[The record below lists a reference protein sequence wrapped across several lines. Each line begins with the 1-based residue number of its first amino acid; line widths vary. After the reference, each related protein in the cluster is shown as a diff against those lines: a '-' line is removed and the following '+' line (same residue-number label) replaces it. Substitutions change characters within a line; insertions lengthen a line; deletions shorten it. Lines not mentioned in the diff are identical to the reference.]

1 MRKLVEGPTKNPI
14 EEFLAV
20 FVALLVLTLLAVA
33 FFAFL
38 TWEVAGNP

>member
-20 FVALLVLTLLAVA
+20 FVALLVLTLLSIA

-38 TWEVAGNP
+38 TYQVAGNP